1 MDVLRSADAE
11 LPVLRAV
18 HDERHIRAMEEQA
31 YGDLSVEDRPVH
43 AVNTST
49 YFTSKDSAYLLAQE

>member
-1 MDVLRSADAE
+1 
-11 LPVLRAV
+11 V

-31 YGDLSVEDRPVH
+31 YGDLPVGDRSVH

-49 YFTSKDSAYLLAQE
+49 YFTSKDSAYLLAEE